1 MAKQC
6 GHVETRN
13 DYEHMRD
20 RASPQRPPPCGPRV
34 ASART
39 AADAPAAR
47 GAPQHPPAEP
57 RAAMKPKRCAAR
69 DRGRRYSR
77 SAVCG
82 SLPPPPDGGGHGRR
96 PSATRP
102 SGRPTDTLD
111 RPAAQPAAEVHPL
124 RPRERQSSRAG
135 DGVSPPPPMMGS
147 ATSARPSR
155 RARARNRAERLRAE
169 PAAGAPLVDERA
181 QHTEAREIQ
190 GASSPE

>member
-82 SLPPPPDGGGHGRR
+82 SLPPPPMVADMVEGRQR
-96 PSATRP
+96 RVQVEGQPTPSTAR
-102 SGRPTDTLD
+102 
-111 RPAAQPAAEVHPL
+111 QPNPLQKCTHCVRGNDSQVELEMESRHPL
-124 RPRERQSSRAG
+124 Q
-135 DGVSPPPPMMGS
+135 
-147 ATSARPSR
+147 
-155 RARARNRAERLRAE
+155 
-169 PAAGAPLVDERA
+169 
-181 QHTEAREIQ
+181 
-190 GASSPE
+190 